1 MAQDMEDWFNGLDEE
16 TQEPS
21 AFGFEDGET
30 EATLTDVSL
39 FESRSSNW
47 SAVQFEFTDKE
58 GNTDNGYR
66 VSISKKKNDGSKVPV
81 KMWQRNVFQLM
92 RPLILANPK
101 FKAAVDLDTIKQ
113 GNAAVVEAMQLLV
126 DKLEVRIGK
135 KTPEHKSDETAFPE
149 YTFLKPLE
157 FD

>member
-1 MAQDMEDWFNGLDEE
+1 MAVDMEDWFEGLNAE
-16 TQEPS
+16 TEEPS

-39 FESRSSNW
+39 FESSSSSW

-66 VSISKKKNDGSKVPV
+66 VSISKKKTDGSKIPA

-101 FKAAVDLDTIKQ
+101 FKAVVDLDTINQ
-113 GNAAVVEAMQLLV
+113 GNAAVVEALQVLV
-126 DKLEVRIGK
+126 DKLEVRLQK
-135 KTPEHKSDETAFPE
+135 TTPEHKPNETVFPE

-157 FD
+157 F